1 MTDPP
6 PPDPDPGPD
15 PGPCADD
22 DDDNADTDTDADGGA
37 RRTRLALLS
46 VTGLCVFLYAG
57 AFFGWGPMQLMLE
70 AGGAFSGRCGE
81 GGGDGDGASSSSSS
95 SCPAQTAA
103 LLNVQL
109 VAQLTMVASPVLG
122 AASDRYGG
130 PAMVR
135 FAALC
140 GGVGMALLVLA
151 AALSIDAMLYGAFV
165 SLGLMSQTLGLG
177 SMAVGVLFLG
187 RARDRAI
194 SGLNALLDAGA
205 VTYLGLWKL
214 DRSTGLDLPEIAGLY
229 LGLFVLCA
237 GGALVLW
244 GRVVPEGGGGGG
256 GGAVGEEDGEPG
268 REGRIEEDGE
278 PDQGGEADRGGGE
291 ADRGGEGGGTA
302 SAAGPAGPSP
312 APPGEAPPIPYVLV
326 ADRPALEQFR
336 SGQFLALASFF
347 AFHQSRNLWVLTTSR
362 DFLAFLGDDET
373 GNAYL
378 AAFTLL
384 TPASV
389 VGLPFIDA
397 ILRRYGYSG
406 ALQFV
411 NALGMVQGIIQVASG
426 NLNVQILGFVV
437 YTFYRCFLF
446 SASFSCLPEFLGPN
460 VLGRG
465 YGLLIL
471 AGGICSLCN
480 LVLANVAVQRL
491 GGNFFVPN
499 LIYTILCLPCV
510 FLAARLGRG
519 LRREREE
526 ISRRSSSKEIGSP

>member
-1 MTDPP
+1 MTETP
-6 PPDPDPGPD
+6 PPDPAPGPG
-15 PGPCADD
+15 PGPGPGADD
-22 DDDNADTDTDADGGA
+22 DDDNADTDADGGA

-81 GGGDGDGASSSSSS
+81 GGGDGDGASSSS

-244 GRVVPEGGGGGG
+244 GRVVPEGAGGGGG
-256 GGAVGEEDGEPG
+256 RAVG
-268 REGRIEEDGE
+268 
-278 PDQGGEADRGGGE
+278 
-291 ADRGGEGGGTA
+291 
-302 SAAGPAGPSP
+302 
-312 APPGEAPPIPYVLV
+312 
-326 ADRPALEQFR
+326 
-336 SGQFLALASFF
+336 
-347 AFHQSRNLWVLTTSR
+347 
-362 DFLAFLGDDET
+362 
-373 GNAYL
+373 
-378 AAFTLL
+378 
-384 TPASV
+384 
-389 VGLPFIDA
+389 
-397 ILRRYGYSG
+397 
-406 ALQFV
+406 
-411 NALGMVQGIIQVASG
+411 
-426 NLNVQILGFVV
+426 
-437 YTFYRCFLF
+437 
-446 SASFSCLPEFLGPN
+446 
-460 VLGRG
+460 
-465 YGLLIL
+465 
-471 AGGICSLCN
+471 
-480 LVLANVAVQRL
+480 
-491 GGNFFVPN
+491 
-499 LIYTILCLPCV
+499 
-510 FLAARLGRG
+510 
-519 LRREREE
+519 
-526 ISRRSSSKEIGSP
+526 